1 MTATA
6 EARLVIQC
14 VRESDA
20 RDLSELR
27 AAADAVHDW
36 MSVPRLA
43 LRHGVTAYVRAT
55 LAESVPQS
63 DQRAVSALKSDELAD
78 VASVLLLDVA
88 LARVL
93 AALRERGISAIVL
106 KGPGLSRYLYPR
118 RSLRPYRD
126 IDLVVRARDL
136 DAAATAIVELGF
148 VEIPYEAEV
157 ARVAFA
163 GYGAEAPFHRMFAH
177 GSERALVELHADPL
191 QLGLL
196 TTDEEARWRLAVSA
210 PEIGPGAL
218 ILGDEDQLI
227 QLCVHA
233 HKHGFDRLMWLKD
246 LDLFVRSRGD
256 TLDWGRVAAVA
267 GREGVR
273 ASLWYALSLSSYLLG
288 TPPTPVARLA
298 PALPMRWLYERVW
311 PRHLIEQLDAGM
323 RRRAVQFH
331 VAESWR
337 GILPSVVLMGRR
349 RDRLRLALRSLRSG
363 PTKSQPTKNSPGT
376 S

>member
-1 MTATA
+1 MTGTA
-6 EARLVIQC
+6 EARLVIQS
-14 VRESDA
+14 VREPAA
-20 RDLSELR
+20 RDLPELR
-27 AAADAVHDW
+27 AAAGAVRDW
-36 MSVPRLA
+36 MIVPRLA

-55 LAESVPQS
+55 LAECVPQA
-63 DQRAVSALKSDELAD
+63 DHRAASALKSDELAE

-88 LARVL
+88 LARML
-93 AALRERGISAIVL
+93 AAFRERGISAIVL
-106 KGPGLSRYLYPR
+106 KGPGLSRYVHPR

-126 IDLVVRARDL
+126 VDLVVRARDL
-136 DAAATAIVELGF
+136 DAAAIAILEMGF
-148 VEIPYEAEV
+148 VEIPYQAEV

-163 GYGAEAPFHRMFAH
+163 ASGAEAPFHRMFAN

-196 TTDEEARWRLAVSA
+196 PTDEEERWRLARSA

-246 LDLFVRSRGD
+246 LDLFIRSHGD
-256 TLDWGRVAAVA
+256 TLDWDRIAAVA
-267 GREGVR
+267 GREGVK

-288 TPPTPVARLA
+288 TPPTPAARMA
-298 PALPMRWLYERVW
+298 PALPVRWLYERVW
-311 PRHLIEQLDAGM
+311 PRQLIEQLDSGM

-337 GILPSVVLMGRR
+337 GMLPSVVLMGRR
-349 RDRLRLALRSLRSG
+349 RERLRLALRSLRGGS
-363 PTKSQPTKNSPGT
+363 TKSQPTKNSPGT
-376 S
+376 G